1 VGYAKKSEAKPPN
14 GDASRNRCATGE
26 ELAIKR
32 ACFRSVLLSKF
43 GWKGQEKKVL
53 EEQAQKLAGRGK
65 RRKRAVERTSVP
77 EAVAKPRYVSLDEE
91 DAVPQTEPWA
101 SRKKE
106 GPRAALGIT
115 AGDGS
120 EDGDGGRRVTGGAV
134 EMVKVF
140 GPGGMLEK
148 SMFGGYEHR
157 AAQLEMAEAVHDA
170 FQEKHHAIVEA
181 GTGTG
186 KTLAYLLP
194 AICSGRRVVI
204 STATKSLQE
213 QLYQK
218 DIPFLQKHF
227 APKLKVAVMKGRGNF
242 LCRTKLHAMA
252 DAPML
257 KGLEELDAFR
267 QMKDWAR
274 LTETGDRAELTFLAD
289 DSELWT
295 RLDARRDTCTG
306 QKCPEFNECFV
317 TAMHARA
324 KDADLIIVN
333 HHLFFADLALKHDD
347 FGSIL
352 PEYSAVVFDEAH
364 EIEDV
369 ASDYFGRQIS
379 NYRFEELARD
389 ADQAL
394 RLLRL
399 GTPSLLRRTQRIRER
414 SRTFFESFPP
424 REGRF
429 PFSRNEREAFLEQ
442 NLEAYSALMDALKG
456 LETEFAAVTQ
466 KPEELTRLGRRSF
479 ELRQEMAFLF
489 ESNEKNFVYWF
500 ERRSKGVFLAATPID
515 VSQILR
521 ERLFEQFDT
530 VVLTSATL
538 TVGNR
543 FDYIKQRLGLDH
555 VKERTLPPE
564 FQYGEQALLYLPQ
577 RMPDVRDAGF
587 QAKAADEI
595 SRLLELSEGRAF
607 CLFTSYSQMRDL
619 YTRVSARSPF
629 PLLLQGTAPRSVL
642 LERFKT
648 TPNAVLFATASFWQG
663 VDVPGE
669 QLSCVIVDRLPFAVP
684 SDPIVAARVRALN
697 EEGRNAF
704 AEYQVPAAVLALKQ
718 GFGRLIRS
726 KTDRGVLSILD
737 NRIQRMAYGKIFIE
751 SLPKYGK
758 TQELKDVE
766 GFFERGARKRQSVC

>member
-1 VGYAKKSEAKPPN
+1 
-14 GDASRNRCATGE
+14 
-26 ELAIKR
+26 L
-32 ACFRSVLLSKF
+32 
-43 GWKGQEKKVL
+43 
-53 EEQAQKLAGRGK
+53 
-65 RRKRAVERTSVP
+65 
-77 EAVAKPRYVSLDEE
+77 VAKRVSKVVENPAMQKNGPAEVGLAERRYASFEE
-91 DAVPQTEPWA
+91 DAVPVGKKLKQRSVDVELGEAGQTSGSSA
-101 SRKKE
+101 GQVSMRDVF
-106 GPRAALGIT
+106 AA
-115 AGDGS
+115 
-120 EDGDGGRRVTGGAV
+120 GGLLERSMIGG
-134 EMVKVF
+134 F
-140 GPGGMLEK
+140 
-148 SMFGGYEHR
+148 EHR
-157 AAQLEMAEAVHDA
+157 AAQLEMAEMVHDA
-170 FQEKHHAIVEA
+170 FQTRHHAIVEA

-218 DIPFLQKHF
+218 DIPFLKKHF
-227 APKLKVAVMKGRGNF
+227 APNLKVAVMKGRANF
-242 LCRTKLHAMA
+242 LCRSKLHQMA
-252 DAPML
+252 DSPML
-257 KGLEELDAFR
+257 KGMEELDAFR
-267 QMKDWAR
+267 QMREWAK
-274 LTETGDRAELTFLAD
+274 LTETGDRAELTFLPD

-324 KDADLIIVN
+324 READLIIVN

-389 ADQAL
+389 ADQTL
-394 RLLRL
+394 RILKL
-399 GTPSLLRRTQRIRER
+399 GSPALLRRTQRLRER
-414 SRTFFESFPP
+414 SRTFFDSFPP
-424 REGRF
+424 RDGRF
-429 PFSRNEREAFLEQ
+429 PFSRGEREAFLEQ
-442 NLEAYSALMDALKG
+442 HHEAYSGLTDALKS
-456 LETEFAAVTQ
+456 LETEFAALAQ

-479 ELRQEMAFLF
+479 ELRQELSFLL

-500 ERRSKGVFLAATPID
+500 ERRNKGVFLAATPID

-521 ERLFEQFDT
+521 ERLFEKFDT
-530 VVLTSATL
+530 VILTSATL

-543 FDYIKQRLGLDH
+543 FDFIRQRLGVDNA
-555 VKERTLPPE
+555 KERTLPPE
-564 FQYGEQALLYLPQ
+564 FHYGEQALFYLPQ

-587 QAKAADEI
+587 GAKAADEI
-595 SRLLELSEGRAF
+595 MRLLELSEGRAF
-607 CLFTSYSQMRDL
+607 CLFTSYAQMKDL
-619 YTRVSARSPF
+619 YERVSVRSPY

-642 LERFKT
+642 LERFKN
-648 TPNAVLFATASFWQG
+648 TPNAVLFATSSFWQG

-684 SDPIVAARVRALN
+684 SDPIVAARMRALD

-704 AEYQVPAAVLALKQ
+704 AEYQVPQAVLALKQ
-718 GFGRLIRS
+718 GFGRLIRA
-726 KTDRGVLSILD
+726 KTDRGVLSLLD
-737 NRIQRMAYGKIFIE
+737 NRIQRMAYGKIFME
-751 SLPKYGK
+751 SLPGYAK
-758 TQELKDVE
+758 TNDLGEVE
-766 GFFERGARKRQSVC
+766 RFLGTAKPA